1 MKRCLLLVVVVALLV
16 PPPIHAGPV
25 KKATIIGALA
35 GIGTSILIVGIEPKD
50 KDPWSRT
57 LFDSSSS
64 GVNVKNKY
72 SGTQIGMLGLGT
84 GILVGALSYFYFD
97 GKSKNYSMIS
107 NKEFQ
112 EAWKR
117 AGKTERLNHRN
128 AQIKPYFSWNPR
140 KSINFSPIH
149 SKVSAKVAYP
159 FL

>member
-16 PPPIHAGPV
+16 PPPIHAHESSI
-25 KKATIIGALA
+25 KKATIIGTLA
-35 GIGTSILIVGIEPKD
+35 GIGTSILIVGIEPKY
-50 KDPWSRT
+50 KDPYST
-57 LFDSSSS
+57 SLSS
-64 GVNVKNKY
+64 GVRTENKY
-72 SGTQIGMLGLGT
+72 NAAQIGMIGLGT
-84 GILVGALSYFYFD
+84 GMIVGVLSYFYFD

-140 KSINFSPIH
+140 KSINSSTIH
-149 SKVSAKVAYP
+149 SKVSAKVAHS